1 MDVGTLYRRTLEMWA
16 DRVADAAGCDWTAPT
31 PCREWT
37 VRDLVNHVTGED
49 LWTAPLLRGE
59 TIERVGHRF
68 DGDLLGSEPVS
79 RALYAA
85 GQASALVAEMLPRHG
100 TVHLSYGEESV
111 EEYVHQLA
119 ADHLV
124 HAWDLAAA
132 TGGDTHLDPKLVAEV
147 TSWFAGR
154 EDGYRSAGAVGP
166 RIGMSGDPQH
176 DLLAAFGRDAHWG
189 PNHAGL
195 ARFSAAFS
203 RGDIEAIMAHMTDDC
218 VFEATG
224 PAPDGIRHEGAE
236 AVRQVWEEVFTTTR
250 DPSFTEEDL
259 FVAGERGVLRWRFS
273 WANEDG
279 SPGHVRG
286 VDVLR
291 LRDGKVC
298 EKLSYV
304 KG

>member
-1 MDVGTLYRRTLEMWA
+1 MWA
-16 DRVADAAGCDWTAPT
+16 DRVADAADCDWTAPT

-59 TIERVGHRF
+59 TIERVGGRF

-85 GQASALVAEMLPRHG
+85 GQASALVAEMLPG
-100 TVHLSYGEESV
+100 TERSTSPTARSRWRSTSTSSPRTTSSMPGTWPRQPAETRTSDSEAGSRG
-111 EEYVHQLA
+111 HQL
-119 ADHLV
+119 V
-124 HAWDLAAA
+124 C
-132 TGGDTHLDPKLVAEV
+132 
-147 TSWFAGR
+147 GR
-154 EDGYRSAGAVGP
+154 EDAYRSAGAVGP
-166 RIGMSGDPQH
+166 RIGTSGDPQH

-224 PAPDGIRHEGAE
+224 RHLRASATRVPRRSVRCGRRSSPPRGTPVSPRRTCSSPVN
-236 AVRQVWEEVFTTTR
+236 AVSCAGGSR
-250 DPSFTEEDL
+250 
-259 FVAGERGVLRWRFS
+259 GERGRLPRSRPRRRRPAAARRQGLREAVLRQ
-273 WANEDG
+273 G
-279 SPGHVRG
+279 
-286 VDVLR
+286 
-291 LRDGKVC
+291 
-298 EKLSYV
+298 
-304 KG
+304 

>member
-1 MDVGTLYRRTLEMWA
+1 
-16 DRVADAAGCDWTAPT
+16 
-31 PCREWT
+31 
-37 VRDLVNHVTGED
+37 
-49 LWTAPLLRGE
+49 
-59 TIERVGHRF
+59 
-68 DGDLLGSEPVS
+68 
-79 RALYAA
+79 
-85 GQASALVAEMLPRHG
+85 MLPRQG

-147 TSWFAGR
+147 TRWFAGR
-154 EDGYRSAGAVGP
+154 EDGYRSAGAIGP
-166 RIGMSGDPQH
+166 RIGTSGDPQH
-176 DLLAAFGRDAHWG
+176 DLLSAFGRDAHWG

-195 ARFSAAFS
+195 ARFSAAFE
-203 RGDIEAIMAHMTDDC
+203 RGDIESIMAHMTDDC

-224 PAPDGIRHEGAE
+224 PAPDGTRHEGAE
-236 AVRQVWEEVFTTTR
+236 AVRQVWEELFSTTR
-250 DPSFTEEDL
+250 DASFTEEEL
-259 FVAGERGVLRWRFS
+259 FVDGERGVLRWRFS
-273 WANEDG
+273 WSNEDG
-279 SPGHVRG
+279 TPGHVRG
-286 VDVLR
+286 VDVVR